1 MAKGQEIPRSAEQ
14 LKEVATYLKLA
25 DKLVREGNYAAALE
39 EIAKARA
46 KDPRNLYALAYE
58 ERVRS
63 LVTQQKAEKKP
74 DEAGKGGAP
83 QPLPA
88 ALEHIS
94 NLAIVEAQRSAAVAA
109 KQEQELMLR
118 KKEEEERR
126 RQEEMRRKAIEAKIA
141 AFLQRATEYEEK
153 GEFNRALDEITRA
166 YLLEPAN
173 EKIQELEKRILRK
186 QEEARAREEAE
197 RLRRQQEE
205 ERKRQE
211 AIKAQLARLQQ
222 EKEEKRRKE
231 EEARKA
237 AQQQKIRQYLQHAQ
251 ELYSKGYY
259 DEALSELAFV
269 VVVDPLNEEVLTL
282 ERKIR
287 EAQEAEQQRQLE
299 LYRKREEE
307 QRKKREAILAAIQ
320 KHIENAEKLAA
331 QGKYSDALRVITR
344 AYVLDPINEA
354 LQNCEKQILAAQE
367 EAARKAEEQ
376 RRLEE
381 EAIRRQQEEELRR
394 LEQLERERALLGE
407 SAESEAKRRAD
418 KERIF
423 QYLTKAR
430 RYLNEGRF
438 EDALG
443 EVALAFIINPFDEDV
458 KHMEQDILAAQ
469 ERKKAEEAELQKT
482 VEEVVAPVDDTAEK
496 IAAYLEEASRLASER
511 EYSKAL
517 DEIAKAFLLDPLN
530 ETIQKFEAQI
540 HKEFHDYQEEL
551 RKKQEEEARETAIK
565 GHIQRA
571 KDFLEHEAF
580 DEALAEIAGGYAYDA
595 NNKELAALEKQIQKA
610 YAEWQERQAEEEKKK
625 QIHEMIL
632 SAKKYLAKHD
642 FENALMEVTRAMVLD
657 PENAELKALENEI
670 ETAQEEDEARRRQEE
685 NQKAIKKLLFTA
697 KESLIHHDFD
707 AALSDVESALN
718 IDPNNTEVLNLKNT
732 IVQQKE
738 EWQRKKDESEK
749 QEKIKNHLRQARK
762 LFKEKVYDEALIEIA
777 MGLTIEPDNEE
788 LKALEEQ
795 ILAAQAQDETTKDE
809 IESLAIESPLPD
821 DEKSQLIYVHL
832 RAADEFQKQ
841 KEFGKA
847 LDEITKAYLIDPL
860 NKEIKKA
867 ETRIRQNQIR
877 YAQQT
882 GQTLKLIYPNDQ
894 QAAGGG
900 N

>member
-25 DKLVREGNYAAALE
+25 DKLVREGNYVAALE
-39 EIAKARA
+39 EIKKARA

-63 LVTQQKAEKKP
+63 LVTQQKASE
-74 DEAGKGGAP
+74 GTP
-83 QPLPA
+83 QPSGPQPIPA

-109 KQEQELMLR
+109 KQEQEMLLR

-126 RQEEMRRKAIEAKIA
+126 KQEEMRRKAIEAKIQ
-141 AFLQRATEYEEK
+141 AFLQRAMEYEAK
-153 GEFNRALDEITRA
+153 GEYNRALDEITRA

-173 EKIQELEKRILRK
+173 EKIHELENRILRA

-197 RLRRQQEE
+197 RQRRQQEE
-205 ERKRQE
+205 ERRRQE

-237 AQQQKIRQYLQHAQ
+237 AQQQKIKQYLQHAH
-251 ELYSKGYY
+251 ELYSAGHY

-269 VVVDPLNEEVLTL
+269 VVVDPLNEEVLAL

-287 EAQEAEQQRQLE
+287 EAQELEQQKQLE

-320 KHIENAEKLAA
+320 KHIENAERLAA
-331 QGKYSDALRVITR
+331 QGKFSDALRVITR
-344 AYVLDPINEA
+344 AYVLDPINED
-354 LQNCEKQILAAQE
+354 LQNCEKKILAAQE

-376 RRLEE
+376 RRIEE
-381 EAIRRQQEEELRR
+381 EMIRKQQEEELRR

-430 RYLNEGRF
+430 KYLNEGRF

-469 ERKKAEEAELQKT
+469 EKKKAEEEALLKQKEELIT
-482 VEEVVAPVDDTAEK
+482 PIDNTAEK
-496 IAAYLEEASRLASER
+496 IAAHLEEASRLASEH
-511 EYSKAL
+511 EYGKAL

-540 HKEFHDYQEEL
+540 QQEFHEYQEEQR
-551 RKKQEEEARETAIK
+551 RKHEEELRATAIR

-580 DEALAEIAGGYAYDA
+580 DEALAEVAGGYAYDP
-595 NNKELAALEKQIQKA
+595 NNQELIELEKTIKNAYIQ
-610 YAEWQERQAEEEKKK
+610 WQERKEQEDRKR
-625 QIHEMIL
+625 QLDEMIL
-632 SAKKYLAKHD
+632 TAKKYLAKHE

-657 PENAELKALENEI
+657 PENAELKALEAEI
-670 ETAQEEDEARRRQEE
+670 EQAQEEDRKRQQQEE
-685 NQKAIKKLLFTA
+685 NAKAIKKIIFLA
-697 KESLIHHDFD
+697 KEALIHHDFD
-707 AALSDVESALN
+707 GALAELQNALI
-718 IDPNNTEVLNLKNT
+718 IDATNEEVLSLKNT
-732 IVQQKE
+732 ILQQKE
-738 EWQRKKDESEK
+738 EWLKKKAIEEK
-749 QEKIKNHLRQARK
+749 EEKVKTHLRQARK

-777 MGLTIEPDNEE
+777 MGYAVDPENEE

-795 ILAAQAQDETTKDE
+795 IIAAQSHEELKEEQESSILET
-809 IESLAIESPLPD
+809 PLPD
-821 DEKSQLIYVHL
+821 DEKSQLIFVHL
-832 RAADEFQKQ
+832 RAAEEFQKQ
-841 KEFGKA
+841 KEFAKA
-847 LDEITKAYLIDPL
+847 LDEIAKAYLIDPL

-867 ETRIRQNQIR
+867 ESRIRQSQIR
-877 YAQQT
+877 HAQQT

-894 QAAGGG
+894 QEAAGGG